1 MLPLDTVLTFF
12 VTALMLALAPGP
24 DIIFVLT
31 QSALYGMR
39 AGVAT
44 TLGLI
49 SGLCF
54 HTTIVAVG
62 VAGIFMTSPLAFTL
76 LTVVGAAYLL
86 YLAWLSFRAGA
97 SMAHLQESRF
107 LGYWGL
113 YRRGVIMNIT
123 NPKVTLFF
131 LAFLPQFCA
140 PERGSVALQAFDAPV
155 VINPDGSVV
164 LNTASAEYQEAGN
177 WVGILFAV
185 QAVGSVLWSMA
196 IPLFKNIKHAY
207 SVSLIL
213 GGLGFISIKMM
224 SDPFMLFASYFFIGC
239 AWAGMLAIPF
249 TLLTN
254 ALKGGNMGTYLGLFN
269 CTICVPQIV
278 AAATGGFILHLLSTE
293 GEPPAEVNMLV
304 LAGVLLIIGAVC
316 AVIIKTGTEEKA

>member
-86 YLAWLSFRAGA
+86 YLA
-97 SMAHLQESRF
+97 HLQESRF

-140 PERGSVALQAFDAPV
+140 PERGSVALQVMELGLLFMLAAFLV
-155 VINPDGSVV
+155 F
-164 LNTASAEYQEAGN
+164 TAVSA
-177 WVGILFAV
+177 
-185 QAVGSVLWSMA
+185 
-196 IPLFKNIKHAY
+196 
-207 SVSLIL
+207 L
-213 GGLGFISIKMM
+213 GGRLAHWFNSSPRGQ
-224 SDPFMLFASYFFIGC
+224 MLMHRV
-239 AWAGMLAIPF
+239 AGLVFVALAVMLIF
-249 TLLTN
+249 S
-254 ALKGGNMGTYLGLFN
+254 
-269 CTICVPQIV
+269 CV
-278 AAATGGFILHLLSTE
+278 A
-293 GEPPAEVNMLV
+293 
-304 LAGVLLIIGAVC
+304 
-316 AVIIKTGTEEKA
+316 

>member
-86 YLAWLSFRAGA
+86 YLAWLSFRA
-97 SMAHLQESRF
+97 HLQESRF

-123 NPKVTLFF
+123 
-131 LAFLPQFCA
+131 
-140 PERGSVALQAFDAPV
+140 
-155 VINPDGSVV
+155 
-164 LNTASAEYQEAGN
+164 
-177 WVGILFAV
+177 
-185 QAVGSVLWSMA
+185 
-196 IPLFKNIKHAY
+196 IP
-207 SVSLIL
+207 
-213 GGLGFISIKMM
+213 
-224 SDPFMLFASYFFIGC
+224 
-239 AWAGMLAIPF
+239 
-249 TLLTN
+249 
-254 ALKGGNMGTYLGLFN
+254 
-269 CTICVPQIV
+269 
-278 AAATGGFILHLLSTE
+278 
-293 GEPPAEVNMLV
+293 
-304 LAGVLLIIGAVC
+304 
-316 AVIIKTGTEEKA
+316 

>member
-131 LAFLPQFCA
+131 LRAGTRQRGPAGHGTGPALHAGGLPRLHGRLGPGRPPGPLVQQLAARPDAHAPRGRSGLRGPGRDADLFLRGLSRAKACDAA
-140 PERGSVALQAFDAPV
+140 PSGLDT
-155 VINPDGSVV
+155 G
-164 LNTASAEYQEAGN
+164 LSAE
-177 WVGILFAV
+177 
-185 QAVGSVLWSMA
+185 
-196 IPLFKNIKHAY
+196 
-207 SVSLIL
+207 
-213 GGLGFISIKMM
+213 
-224 SDPFMLFASYFFIGC
+224 
-239 AWAGMLAIPF
+239 
-249 TLLTN
+249 
-254 ALKGGNMGTYLGLFN
+254 
-269 CTICVPQIV
+269 
-278 AAATGGFILHLLSTE
+278 
-293 GEPPAEVNMLV
+293 
-304 LAGVLLIIGAVC
+304 
-316 AVIIKTGTEEKA
+316 